1 MAPKKTPISSSL
13 KEFAYSS
20 VTRDIGKLE
29 KKMDKLKNSILNHTN
44 ELTQKEELLLKYN
57 KEIEELKVIQ
67 YNCQSII

>member
-29 KKMDKLKNSILNHTN
+29 KKMDKLKNSIL
-44 ELTQKEELLLKYN
+44 K
-57 KEIEELKVIQ
+57 
-67 YNCQSII
+67 